1 MNRLILSLLLVAAV
15 AIPAPTSAQP
25 QPPPAASPLGAG
37 QAPRPSKPATTSR
50 EIYVPFEDL
59 KSILA
64 SGTERIF
71 MSRQQYSDLLK
82 KANVKPGT
90 LPPQNT
96 ALTGA
101 SYHIQI
107 HDNHAVVTGK
117 LLVESLAAG
126 VQLLPLPLAGV
137 SIKRVAIG
145 DRSMALVQQ
154 ANQPMQLVLEQPGS
168 HQVDLQFELPVQH
181 SAAQQSLGF
190 RLPTT
195 AATSITMTVPGNIE
209 LKSGASVL
217 NRRVDEDANVT
228 HFEILPSGN
237 AVKLVMSL
245 NNKRL
250 QEDRVIQARNVVVA
264 ELAEAFERIHV
275 STSIK
280 VLHGAVETLE
290 FQIPAGFEITNVQ
303 TSLLARWLVVEE
315 EMQRVLKVELTETTT
330 KDQLV
335 NITAIRVA
343 PTYENWTFP
352 AVRPSGVV
360 SSSSVIGILTELT
373 LTVHSLE
380 PTGLLRLDNAV
391 LDNALPKSIYIPEPG
406 APAIRLMNTYYAAQS
421 DYALTA
427 AVIQPENRFTALS
440 NLLLTIEPTRQ
451 HLQSSFTIQPE
462 VDDVYTA
469 RVRLAPG
476 WQVLSVSDQ
485 ANQPIRYHI
494 TSEEDGQ
501 RFIQAQLNQ
510 KIVAGETGTVNVQAT
525 HTPTGWLNQWD
536 EAFATTFPTFT
547 LEGAYRDVGML
558 AVRTAPGYE
567 EVFHIRAGQI
577 EGLTAVSNSEKAKFG
592 LGGVRTQL
600 VYRYEQPQY
609 TAPLNVSRIEPIY
622 AARCASFFNVA
633 PGRVVC
639 NYELT
644 FEMQRG
650 RTDKLAFA
658 LPQSTPN
665 DIVVS
670 GIGKTKVKRFEATE
684 ADGQRIWRV
693 TLADMAAEDI
703 VLAVHFTLPIAN
715 KETKVELPGIE
726 ALNVSYQTGVISL
739 ESSPELQITPI
750 TKAQRVDVGELAAA
764 SYVVGRRRVGAYGY
778 VGTPPPVEIQISEPG
793 KFTLPR
799 MIVNQCNITSYLSKK
814 ATVQNLAEFFVD
826 ARTDYVV
833 VELPQGSNLWSVTV
847 ANQPIRPQR
856 SGKSRSNRFLVDLS
870 KLNATSTAL
879 DNGEQTADLTIVYG
893 NDRSIGHGSRLRL
906 IAPRLYRFDRRAN
919 NDLNQSQ
926 RIPVAKTNWR
936 LVVPSSHGLVGIG
949 QPYEKRASHHYMT
962 RVDGWLKP
970 RHELPLA
977 LFLAGGGIRPPMTA
991 KYATDSAVVTAGRP
1005 SARFYDSDE
1014 SGMAGADLGMENAD
1028 FDDEMEAAE
1037 ETLEELDVAGKKERS
1052 AATPAPPADP
1062 ASKPARTTAEPKQ
1075 PADFEPKSEEETP
1088 SETSGSGPAK
1098 TDPEDANR
1106 DWATRGKRSLRIQL
1120 NENIDTE
1127 ASHEVYEFNNLSE
1140 DAEIT
1145 GTIVHKS
1152 QVTVTGWSIGLL
1164 VFALGLLLC
1173 GRPGKLQL
1181 KFILGIET
1189 SMIALYFLN
1198 PLPTLEEAWIM
1209 IAALTIILV
1218 PIFIITTVY
1227 REWIGH
1233 LSRRLSRK
1241 TVMPLLIAIVC
1252 FSQQLATAQENSD
1265 PVIAVKVPSGSVIVP
1280 YDPAKLPAKTPDQQL
1295 MVPLDYYTQLW
1306 RRAFPDKPLPHEVAP
1321 VSFAIAGAHYETTL
1335 VDGEYL
1341 LLQGHIDIDVFS
1353 SKEVTVPLNL
1363 NGGVLQNAT
1372 LDDKPASLEVRN
1384 RVAPAAQVEQQVQQ
1398 KAAPQQA
1405 ANMPA
1410 QAATAVS
1417 SMVLHITGKGRHR
1430 HAL

>member
-25 QPPPAASPLGAG
+25 QPPPAASPFGAG
-37 QAPRPSKPATTSR
+37 QAPRPGATPALVQAINRAPRPSKPATTSR

-352 AVRPSGVV
+352 AIRPNGVV

-451 HLQSSFTIQPE
+451 RLQSSFTIQPE
-462 VDDVYTA
+462 VDDVYMA

-510 KIVAGETGTVNVQAT
+510 K
-525 HTPTGWLNQWD
+525 
-536 EAFATTFPTFT
+536 
-547 LEGAYRDVGML
+547 
-558 AVRTAPGYE
+558 
-567 EVFHIRAGQI
+567 
-577 EGLTAVSNSEKAKFG
+577 
-592 LGGVRTQL
+592 
-600 VYRYEQPQY
+600 
-609 TAPLNVSRIEPIY
+609 
-622 AARCASFFNVA
+622 
-633 PGRVVC
+633 
-639 NYELT
+639 
-644 FEMQRG
+644 
-650 RTDKLAFA
+650 
-658 LPQSTPN
+658 
-665 DIVVS
+665 
-670 GIGKTKVKRFEATE
+670 
-684 ADGQRIWRV
+684 
-693 TLADMAAEDI
+693 
-703 VLAVHFTLPIAN
+703 
-715 KETKVELPGIE
+715 
-726 ALNVSYQTGVISL
+726 
-739 ESSPELQITPI
+739 
-750 TKAQRVDVGELAAA
+750 
-764 SYVVGRRRVGAYGY
+764 
-778 VGTPPPVEIQISEPG
+778 
-793 KFTLPR
+793 
-799 MIVNQCNITSYLSKK
+799 
-814 ATVQNLAEFFVD
+814 
-826 ARTDYVV
+826 
-833 VELPQGSNLWSVTV
+833 
-847 ANQPIRPQR
+847 
-856 SGKSRSNRFLVDLS
+856 
-870 KLNATSTAL
+870 
-879 DNGEQTADLTIVYG
+879 
-893 NDRSIGHGSRLRL
+893 
-906 IAPRLYRFDRRAN
+906 
-919 NDLNQSQ
+919 
-926 RIPVAKTNWR
+926 
-936 LVVPSSHGLVGIG
+936 
-949 QPYEKRASHHYMT
+949 
-962 RVDGWLKP
+962 
-970 RHELPLA
+970 
-977 LFLAGGGIRPPMTA
+977 
-991 KYATDSAVVTAGRP
+991 
-1005 SARFYDSDE
+1005 
-1014 SGMAGADLGMENAD
+1014 
-1028 FDDEMEAAE
+1028 
-1037 ETLEELDVAGKKERS
+1037 
-1052 AATPAPPADP
+1052 
-1062 ASKPARTTAEPKQ
+1062 
-1075 PADFEPKSEEETP
+1075 
-1088 SETSGSGPAK
+1088 
-1098 TDPEDANR
+1098 
-1106 DWATRGKRSLRIQL
+1106 
-1120 NENIDTE
+1120 
-1127 ASHEVYEFNNLSE
+1127 
-1140 DAEIT
+1140 
-1145 GTIVHKS
+1145 
-1152 QVTVTGWSIGLL
+1152 
-1164 VFALGLLLC
+1164 
-1173 GRPGKLQL
+1173 
-1181 KFILGIET
+1181 
-1189 SMIALYFLN
+1189 
-1198 PLPTLEEAWIM
+1198 
-1209 IAALTIILV
+1209 
-1218 PIFIITTVY
+1218 
-1227 REWIGH
+1227 
-1233 LSRRLSRK
+1233 
-1241 TVMPLLIAIVC
+1241 
-1252 FSQQLATAQENSD
+1252 
-1265 PVIAVKVPSGSVIVP
+1265 
-1280 YDPAKLPAKTPDQQL
+1280 
-1295 MVPLDYYTQLW
+1295 
-1306 RRAFPDKPLPHEVAP
+1306 
-1321 VSFAIAGAHYETTL
+1321 
-1335 VDGEYL
+1335 
-1341 LLQGHIDIDVFS
+1341 
-1353 SKEVTVPLNL
+1353 
-1363 NGGVLQNAT
+1363 
-1372 LDDKPASLEVRN
+1372 
-1384 RVAPAAQVEQQVQQ
+1384 
-1398 KAAPQQA
+1398 
-1405 ANMPA
+1405 
-1410 QAATAVS
+1410 
-1417 SMVLHITGKGRHR
+1417 
-1430 HAL
+1430 